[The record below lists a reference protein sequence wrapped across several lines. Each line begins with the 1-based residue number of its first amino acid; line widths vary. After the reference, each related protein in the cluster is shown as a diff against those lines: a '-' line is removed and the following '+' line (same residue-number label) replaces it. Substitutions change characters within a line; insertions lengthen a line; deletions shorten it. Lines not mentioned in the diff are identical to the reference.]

1 MVAAFHSPSGE
12 CRRLAISL
20 KGGALKCLVLGAL
33 AILCLLQVVSCVR
46 HPETSQLEVGE
57 PGDVPFHMGG
67 FDGEMHEEVSRLM
80 QHQLAQLERQE
91 ALEAIAEPYLH
102 RKPAGQASMLL
113 QAARGKAT
121 YGVPPEG
128 PMNSM
133 MDFGSL
139 LAGQPQDIAEMNPGV
154 STQLA
159 GMDELGGSMTVDR
172 APYSF
177 LNWGQI
183 GGMMQNP
190 ALAHTGMPVYMPRQ
204 VVGTTVGL
212 DFDSPATFHGPL
224 LVLLMVCILIFFVVM
239 LLCCWMVKSK
249 RKHDKYMAEK
259 LPR

>member
-1 MVAAFHSPSGE
+1 MAAALHSPSRE
-12 CRRLAISL
+12 FRRLTISL
-20 KGGALKCLVLGAL
+20 KVGALKCLVLGAL
-33 AILCLLQVVSCVR
+33 TILCLFQVVSCVR
-46 HPETSQLEVGE
+46 HPATSQLEVRGS
-57 PGDVPFHMGG
+57 GDAPFRMGG

-102 RKPAGQASMLL
+102 RKPTGRASMLL
-113 QAARGKAT
+113 QAARGEAA

-139 LAGQPQDIAEMNPGV
+139 LAGEPQDVAEMNPGV
-154 STQLA
+154 STQVA
-159 GMDELGGSMTVDR
+159 DMDGLGGPMTVDR